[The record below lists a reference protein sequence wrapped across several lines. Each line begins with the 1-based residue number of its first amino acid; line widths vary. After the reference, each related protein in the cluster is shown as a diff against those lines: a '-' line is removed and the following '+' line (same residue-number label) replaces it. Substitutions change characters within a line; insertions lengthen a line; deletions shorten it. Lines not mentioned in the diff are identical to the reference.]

1 MANESSVKDW
11 ISTITSRMVRQLSEG
26 RIFALE
32 DAIDELEDLSLTDRQ
47 IEATLRPYANEIAGW
62 AGKRLKDRLEDTMD
76 QVMNLIEIKAHWPP
90 LVSVLNDHKV
100 ELVRYMLIL
109 LRSTKDTD
117 MIGMWCESLIE
128 AGIDWPE
135 LGIIMKSV
143 NADANVDLSESDDID
158 IGKMIHD
165 TGKQIGKDQTSL
177 VLRGLIAKLT
187 DSLDIDRKDIHDL
200 LKPISHQIAY
210 KLDRDLSGK
219 AIGIGIGDLSA
230 LVKWSV
236 VDGPMMDAVE
246 RHKDQIIRWLLTKV
260 REHSS
265 SLPVLT
271 WIETLDAIGVDWP
284 ELAIIRRSADK
295 EFAAIQRRPWMVEGE
310 QPGWP
315 ASAVLSR
322 IRAYQGLALS
332 HSIEELRYDNV
343 PDSVILKNLEP
354 HDAEIAAW
362 LDGVLSAPINPGLD
376 DKTVF
381 QAILLMTMGA
391 NWPEVS
397 KVFRKHRDRIIKRL
411 LEKVRDAVGQP
422 QWRSI
427 SMSNIGRII
436 KSIVDNGFDWPELA
450 IMHKSVTIGGKDV

>member
-1 MANESSVKDW
+1 MADVTSRKEW
-11 ISTITSRMVRQLSEG
+11 ISAITSRMVRQMSEG
-26 RIFALE
+26 RTFALE

-47 IEATLRPYANEIAGW
+47 IEATLRPYANEIATW
-62 AGKRLKDRLEDTMD
+62 AGKRLNDRLADIMD
-76 QVMNLIEIKAHWPP
+76 QVMNLIEIKAHWQP
-90 LVSVLNDHKV
+90 LLSVLNDHKV
-100 ELVRYMLIL
+100 ELVRYMLTL
-109 LRSTKDTD
+109 LRSTKDPE

-135 LGIIMKSV
+135 LRIIMKSV
-143 NADANVDLSESDDID
+143 DSDANVDLSESSDDMR
-158 IGKMIHD
+158 KMVSD
-165 TGKQIGKDQTSL
+165 TGIQIGKDQTSL
-177 VLRGLIAKLT
+177 VLRGLLSKLR
-187 DSLDIDRKDIHDL
+187 DHDIDRTEMHDL

-219 AIGIGIGDLSA
+219 AIGIGMGDLSA
-230 LVKWSV
+230 LSKWSI

-246 RHKDQIIRWLLTKV
+246 RHKDQIVKWILTKV

-265 SLPVLT
+265 PLRALT
-271 WIETLDAIGVDWP
+271 WVETLDLLGIDWP
-284 ELAIIRRSADK
+284 ELVVIRRSAEK
-295 EFAAIQRRPWMVEGE
+295 EFAATREKPWIVEDE

-381 QAILLMTMGA
+381 QAILLMSMGA
-391 NWPEVS
+391 KWPEVT
-397 KVFRKHRDRIIKRL
+397 KVLHKHRDRIIKRL
-411 LEKVRDAVGQP
+411 LEKVRDAASKT

-436 KSIVDNGFDWPELA
+436 KNIVDNGFDWPELE
-450 IMHKSVTIGGKDV
+450 IMHRSVTLGGKDGN